1 MTTSDGNAL
10 VDDLAARIRAK
21 IMSGEIPIGAPLRQ
35 ADLAAQFGISRTPVR
50 EALRQLQTGGLI
62 EVVPNRGAVVRV
74 PVPWEVR
81 EAYEVR
87 AELESLAARR
97 AVDRLDDATIAQLRS
112 VNQAMYERSLAAAE
126 GEQPKQREG
135 SDNDQ
140 FHGLIYQAS
149 GNTRLTRMLV
159 EINDAFPGTSRPWC
173 SARTPGTAR
182 RTSASTRSSS
192 RRSSPATASAPPSS
206 CATTSCAPASTWRTG
221 TSAARPPS
229 SPADPARP
237 AKAARETGPLSAAPT
252 GRGRPAP
259 PDRAAPAVYRTG
271 ARRIQPVASSI
282 ARVTASSWA
291 SRPYRPTTCTP
302 TGSPSGVNPAAVTTT
317 GCAVN
322 VSRFASI
329 CHVK

>member
-1 MTTSDGNAL
+1 MTTTDGNAL

-112 VNQAMYERSLAAAE
+112 VNQAMYERSLAAAGDE
-126 GEQPKQREG
+126 GADGGAGTSTGTGEQPKQREG
-135 SDNDQ
+135 VDNDQ
-140 FHGLIYQAS
+140 FHGLIYGAS

-159 EINDAFPGTSRPWC
+159 EINDAFPRNVSGLVLRENSRHREENFREHEEIVEAFVAGDHDRAAGLMREHVLRAGEHLAHWYE
-173 SARTPGTAR
+173 
-182 RTSASTRSSS
+182 
-192 RRSSPATASAPPSS
+192 RRSSTVF
-206 CATTSCAPASTWRTG
+206 TG
-221 TSAARPPS
+221 
-229 SPADPARP
+229 
-237 AKAARETGPLSAAPT
+237 
-252 GRGRPAP
+252 
-259 PDRAAPAVYRTG
+259 
-271 ARRIQPVASSI
+271 
-282 ARVTASSWA
+282 
-291 SRPYRPTTCTP
+291 
-302 TGSPSGVNPAAVTTT
+302 
-317 GCAVN
+317 
-322 VSRFASI
+322 
-329 CHVK
+329 

>member
-1 MTTSDGNAL
+1 MTTTDGNAL

-126 GEQPKQREG
+126 GEAPKQRAG
-135 SDNDQ
+135 SANDQ
-140 FHGLIYQAS
+140 FHGLIYEAS

-159 EINDAFPGTSRPWC
+159 EINDAFPRNVSALVLRENSRHREENFREHEELID
-173 SARTPGTAR
+173 AFVAGDHDRAADLMRGHVR
-182 RTSASTRSSS
+182 RAGEHLAHWYE
-192 RRSSPATASAPPSS
+192 RRSSTVF
-206 CATTSCAPASTWRTG
+206 TG
-221 TSAARPPS
+221 
-229 SPADPARP
+229 
-237 AKAARETGPLSAAPT
+237 
-252 GRGRPAP
+252 
-259 PDRAAPAVYRTG
+259 
-271 ARRIQPVASSI
+271 
-282 ARVTASSWA
+282 
-291 SRPYRPTTCTP
+291 
-302 TGSPSGVNPAAVTTT
+302 
-317 GCAVN
+317 
-322 VSRFASI
+322 
-329 CHVK
+329 

>member
-1 MTTSDGNAL
+1 MTTTDGNAL

-62 EVVPNRGAVVRV
+62 EVVPNRGAIVRV

-97 AVDRLDDATIAQLRS
+97 AVDRLDDATITQLRS

-135 SDNDQ
+135 VDNDQ

-159 EINDAFPGTSRPWC
+159 EINDAFPRNVSALVLRENSRHREENFREHEELIEAFVAGDHERAAGLMRDHVLRAGEHLAHWYE
-173 SARTPGTAR
+173 
-182 RTSASTRSSS
+182 
-192 RRSSPATASAPPSS
+192 RRSSTVF
-206 CATTSCAPASTWRTG
+206 TG
-221 TSAARPPS
+221 
-229 SPADPARP
+229 
-237 AKAARETGPLSAAPT
+237 
-252 GRGRPAP
+252 
-259 PDRAAPAVYRTG
+259 
-271 ARRIQPVASSI
+271 
-282 ARVTASSWA
+282 
-291 SRPYRPTTCTP
+291 
-302 TGSPSGVNPAAVTTT
+302 
-317 GCAVN
+317 
-322 VSRFASI
+322 
-329 CHVK
+329 

>member
-1 MTTSDGNAL
+1 VTTTDGNAL

-97 AVDRLDDATIAQLRS
+97 AVDRLDDATIDQLRS

-126 GEQPKQREG
+126 ATAESTPAPAAPSAEDTAAVAAEAPRSRQREG
-135 SDNDQ
+135 VDNDQ

-159 EINDAFPGTSRPWC
+159 EINDAFPRNVSGLVLRENSRHREENFREHEEIVEAFVAGDRERAAGLMRDHVLRAGEHLAHWYE
-173 SARTPGTAR
+173 
-182 RTSASTRSSS
+182 
-192 RRSSPATASAPPSS
+192 RRSSTVF
-206 CATTSCAPASTWRTG
+206 TG
-221 TSAARPPS
+221 
-229 SPADPARP
+229 
-237 AKAARETGPLSAAPT
+237 
-252 GRGRPAP
+252 
-259 PDRAAPAVYRTG
+259 
-271 ARRIQPVASSI
+271 
-282 ARVTASSWA
+282 
-291 SRPYRPTTCTP
+291 
-302 TGSPSGVNPAAVTTT
+302 
-317 GCAVN
+317 
-322 VSRFASI
+322 
-329 CHVK
+329 

>member
-112 VNQAMYERSLAAAE
+112 VNQAMYERSLAAVE

-159 EINDAFPGTSRPWC
+159 EINDAFPRNVSALVLRENSRHREENFREHEELIEAFVAGDRERAAELMRDHVLRAGEHLAHWYE
-173 SARTPGTAR
+173 
-182 RTSASTRSSS
+182 
-192 RRSSPATASAPPSS
+192 RRSSTVF
-206 CATTSCAPASTWRTG
+206 TG
-221 TSAARPPS
+221 
-229 SPADPARP
+229 
-237 AKAARETGPLSAAPT
+237 
-252 GRGRPAP
+252 
-259 PDRAAPAVYRTG
+259 
-271 ARRIQPVASSI
+271 
-282 ARVTASSWA
+282 
-291 SRPYRPTTCTP
+291 
-302 TGSPSGVNPAAVTTT
+302 
-317 GCAVN
+317 
-322 VSRFASI
+322 
-329 CHVK
+329 

>member
-1 MTTSDGNAL
+1 MTTTDGNAL

-97 AVDRLDDATIAQLRS
+97 AVDRLDDATIGQLRS

-126 GEQPKQREG
+126 GATEGATEVAAAGEQPKQREG
-135 SDNDQ
+135 VDNDQ
-140 FHGLIYQAS
+140 FHGLIYGAS

-159 EINDAFPGTSRPWC
+159 EINDAFPRNVSGLVLRENSRHREENFREHEEIVEAFVAGDHDRAAGLMREHVLRAGEHLAHWYE
-173 SARTPGTAR
+173 
-182 RTSASTRSSS
+182 
-192 RRSSPATASAPPSS
+192 RRSSTVF
-206 CATTSCAPASTWRTG
+206 TG
-221 TSAARPPS
+221 
-229 SPADPARP
+229 
-237 AKAARETGPLSAAPT
+237 
-252 GRGRPAP
+252 
-259 PDRAAPAVYRTG
+259 
-271 ARRIQPVASSI
+271 
-282 ARVTASSWA
+282 
-291 SRPYRPTTCTP
+291 
-302 TGSPSGVNPAAVTTT
+302 
-317 GCAVN
+317 
-322 VSRFASI
+322 
-329 CHVK
+329 

>member
-112 VNQAMYERSLAAAE
+112 VNQAMYERSLSAAE

-159 EINDAFPGTSRPWC
+159 EINDAFPRNVSALVLRENSRHREENFREHEELIEAFVAGDRERAAELMRDHVLRAGEHLAHWYE
-173 SARTPGTAR
+173 
-182 RTSASTRSSS
+182 
-192 RRSSPATASAPPSS
+192 RRSSTVF
-206 CATTSCAPASTWRTG
+206 TG
-221 TSAARPPS
+221 
-229 SPADPARP
+229 
-237 AKAARETGPLSAAPT
+237 
-252 GRGRPAP
+252 
-259 PDRAAPAVYRTG
+259 
-271 ARRIQPVASSI
+271 
-282 ARVTASSWA
+282 
-291 SRPYRPTTCTP
+291 
-302 TGSPSGVNPAAVTTT
+302 
-317 GCAVN
+317 
-322 VSRFASI
+322 
-329 CHVK
+329 